1 MRSNLCRRVRS
12 YALGPYLVLGLGWGS
27 SLACGDATDG
37 LFNDEAAAP
46 NFLEGSDPA
55 APTTLKA
62 GSAGITFPGA
72 GTSGAAQPLSAGL
85 GPESS
90 SSCDPAASQVA
101 TSVAAPVQHVCFY
114 TEDDANTL
122 AATIEQV
129 VEVVGTEE
137 WVHLR
142 LTLSPDFVDNT
153 YGETAIGWE
162 DVDGPKPPGGRADA
176 TPAEPPRERPERG
189 AAPLPR
195 EPKDDAP
202 PPPRDAGPGGAPPP
216 PAAGAPGDAPPPPA
230 GPDGADAGAPP
241 APGPDGEALPGRQ
254 PGAGGSHTFRDL
266 VGSDHAEI
274 ELLDA
279 EGELVMEF
287 WLDYLSASE
296 SAASGYAALGVSGG
310 EGRISVG
317 DPDWLLAST
326 TSMDR
331 NLNACGLSSF
341 TTNSPE
347 TDADYTPNP
356 AASDWDYRVSY
367 EAWISAKAFGA
378 AGFGSALIEL
388 VHASPS
394 KHDGNSLNVV
404 PAPCPADPANPE
416 AVPEPVPPV
425 LTDIR

>member
-12 YALGPYLVLGLGWGS
+12 LALSPYLVLGLGWGAAM
-27 SLACGDATDG
+27 ACGDATDS
-37 LFNDEAAAP
+37 LFDDEAAAA
-46 NFLEGSDPA
+46 NLLEGSDPA
-55 APTTLKA
+55 APTTLEA
-62 GSAGITFPGA
+62 GSAGIPFPGA
-72 GTSGAAQPLSAGL
+72 GTSGAAKPLSAGL
-85 GPESS
+85 GPETSG
-90 SSCDPAASQVA
+90 SCDPEAPEIAASA
-101 TSVAAPVQHVCFY
+101 AAPVQHVCFY
-114 TEDDANTL
+114 TEDDSDAP

-153 YGETAIGWE
+153 YGQTAIGWG
-162 DVDGPKPPGGRADA
+162 DVAGPKPPGAGRDA
-176 TPAEPPRERPERG
+176 GAGGPEPRERADRG
-189 AAPLPR
+189 AR
-195 EPKDDAP
+195 
-202 PPPRDAGPGGAPPP
+202 
-216 PAAGAPGDAPPPPA
+216 PAPPA
-230 GPDGADAGAPP
+230 GPDAADAGAPP
-241 APGPDGEALPGRQ
+241 PPPR
-254 PGAGGSHTFRDL
+254 GGSHTFRDL

-287 WLDYLSASE
+287 RLDYLSASP

-310 EGRISVG
+310 EGRISIG
-317 DPDWLLAST
+317 DPDWLLASS

-341 TTNSPE
+341 TIDSPE

-367 EAWISAKAFGA
+367 EAWISVEAFGSV
-378 AGFGSALIEL
+378 GFGSALIEL

-394 KHDGNSLNVV
+394 KHGGNSLNVV

-416 AVPEPVPPV
+416 AVPEPVPAV
-425 LTDIR
+425 LTEIR

>member
-1 MRSNLCRRVRS
+1 MRSNLCRRARS
-12 YALGPYLVLGLGWGS
+12 LALGPYLVLGLAWGAS
-27 SLACGDATDG
+27 MACGDAADG
-37 LFNDEAAAP
+37 LFDDEPAAP
-46 NFLEGSDPA
+46 NFLEGSEPP
-55 APTTLKA
+55 APTTPKA
-62 GSAGITFPGA
+62 SAAGITFPGA
-72 GTSGAAQPLSAGL
+72 GTSRAAEPLSAGL
-85 GPESS
+85 GPETS
-90 SSCDPAASQVA
+90 SSCDPGSTGLAASA
-101 TSVAAPVQHVCFY
+101 AAPVQHVCFY
-114 TEDDANTL
+114 TEDDPGAL

-153 YGETAIGWE
+153 YGETAIGWQ
-162 DVDGPKPPGGRADA
+162 DVDGPKPPGGRGDA
-176 TPAEPPRERPERG
+176 GPGGTEPPREHADRG
-189 AAPLPR
+189 ARPAPP

-202 PPPRDAGPGGAPPP
+202 AK
-216 PAAGAPGDAPPPPA
+216 GD
-230 GPDGADAGAPP
+230 
-241 APGPDGEALPGRQ
+241 
-254 PGAGGSHTFRDL
+254 SHTFRDL

-279 EGELVMEF
+279 DGELAMEF
-287 WLDYLSASE
+287 WLDYLSASDT
-296 SAASGYAALGVSGG
+296 AASGYAALGVDGG
-310 EGRISVG
+310 EGRVSVG
-317 DPDWLLAST
+317 DPAWILAST

-367 EAWISAKAFGA
+367 EAWISVQAFGDV
-378 AGFGSALIEL
+378 GFGSASIEL

-394 KHDGNSLNVV
+394 KHGGNSLNVV
-404 PAPCPADPANPE
+404 PAPCPTDPADPE
-416 AVPEPVPPV
+416 AVPEPLPPV